1 MRNRAKSGQMAL
13 EAVLR
18 LRRIGVDEVRSEIAE
33 LGIGEREMEPAEML
47 GVCKRLGVRIKRK
60 EIGLAEIGNRYPLPV
75 IIEKKAGGYGVVLGI
90 REGEKVLEL
99 RLPEMRVVQRGIKDL
114 EGEIGGVYVVGYR
127 RGETESSEGLRWFV
141 GEIKGYWGIM
151 AEVLAGTF
159 VLQMLGIVTPLF
171 TQVIIDKVLVQQ
183 SMTTLRVMV
192 AGYIIAIVFEG
203 ILNVSRN
210 YIFVHTTNK
219 IDAKIGG
226 KIYRHL
232 MRLYYVYFEN
242 RPVGNIIMR
251 IREMDRIR
259 EFITEKSVSVVIDAV
274 FSVVFCVVMLIY
286 SVKLTILAG
295 IFMVLTG
302 SLYVLLTP
310 EIRSRL
316 EERYRM
322 SSKQNSY
329 LVETITG
336 MQTVK
341 SLGIEGEMNRRWEE
355 KLSEYIETGYRL
367 TMLGKVTGAIGQML
381 QRGMLIGI
389 LYIGVTE
396 VIGGRMTVGQLIA
409 FQMIAGQFSGPMVRL
424 LGLWNEIQ
432 QTMLSLERAGEILQS
447 PEEGSGMKGIR
458 KEGIRGEIKISGVGF
473 RYGVEGPAVL
483 RGLEMDIGAGQCIG
497 IAGRSGS
504 GKSTIAKLLQRL
516 YYATEGAIYID
527 GIDIRNMDP
536 WWLRREI
543 GIVMQESYLFSGS
556 IRENIEIVSP
566 GVSMERIVE
575 VSRRVGADEFIR
587 RLPKGYETEV
597 GERGSA
603 LSGGQKQRIAIARAL
618 ITDPRILIMD
628 EATSSLDYESER
640 IIRENMDYIR
650 GGRTTIIIA
659 HRLSTL
665 RDCDC
670 IYCMEEGRVVESGS
684 HSELIKKGGYYSRM
698 NEMQEG

>member
-1 MRNRAKSGQMAL
+1 M
-13 EAVLR
+13 
-18 LRRIGVDEVRSEIAE
+18 
-33 LGIGEREMEPAEML
+33 
-47 GVCKRLGVRIKRK
+47 
-60 EIGLAEIGNRYPLPV
+60 
-75 IIEKKAGGYGVVLGI
+75 
-90 REGEKVLEL
+90 
-99 RLPEMRVVQRGIKDL
+99 
-114 EGEIGGVYVVGYR
+114 
-127 RGETESSEGLRWFV
+127 
-141 GEIKGYWGIM
+141 
-151 AEVLAGTF
+151 
-159 VLQMLGIVTPLF
+159 
-171 TQVIIDKVLVQQ
+171 
-183 SMTTLRVMV
+183 
-192 AGYIIAIVFEG
+192 
-203 ILNVSRN
+203 NVSRN

-597 GERGSA
+597 GERGSM